1 MDKKRFAV
9 RSIILLHP
17 VNTMIGE
24 LIGAR
29 YKVIEVLGSGGF
41 GHTYI
46 AEDTQRPGTPYCVLK
61 HLTFNSSD
69 TAILQQVRRLFQAEA
84 ETLEQLGKHDQI
96 PRLLAYFEENQQF
109 YLVQEFV
116 EGNPLSTELA
126 RGIQLSEVEVIP
138 LLEDVLNVLEY
149 VHAQGV
155 IHRDIKPANLIRR
168 RQDSKLVLIDFGAV
182 KTIGNTVAEAA
193 GETSLSMP
201 IYTAGYAASEQC
213 LGRPRFS
220 SDLYSLGMVGIQ
232 ALTGCH
238 PAQLPHD
245 YETSELIWQD
255 QAIASDELAAVL
267 HKMTRFHFMERYHSA
282 SEALQ
287 ALRKVISTA
296 PTLLT
301 ASPAA
306 ISAPTTLFSEPTV
319 VNENGS
325 SQLTRMFVTS
335 NKSSLA
341 RVGLAIL
348 GTLAVA
354 ILVRSLADSPNS
366 LPWQVSR
373 PITAPSTA
381 LDRDRVS
388 TGGKQ
393 LNRWSS
399 NSQKQQGIDHIA
411 AGNYA
416 KAVASLEAARV
427 ENSSD
432 PETLIYLNNARIGS
446 NKSYL
451 IAAAVP
457 LSSTLDSAQ
466 EVLRGV
472 AAAQTE
478 INQAGGI
485 QGVPLKV
492 AIADDSNQR
501 EVAQQVAE
509 SLAKDPNLLGV
520 IGHGTSD
527 TSLAAAQVYQA
538 QQLVMIAP
546 VSSAMQLGEIG
557 DHIFR
562 TMPTD
567 QQTAKALKDYMV
579 GALQKRRVVIFYN
592 PNSQYSQSLTK
603 EFKTALDYS
612 GVADV
617 TITEEIDLSR
627 PDFDAEDSVN
637 RAIANKAE
645 VIMLAPDN
653 EVMDKA
659 IRVIESANRRI
670 PILGGDSMFTPR
682 VPKIAKD
689 KAVGIALAVPV
700 DVTNT
705 PFLQQAT
712 TLWGQRDLIS
722 WRTALAYDATQA
734 LIQGLS
740 QDPTRDGVYRAL
752 SEPGFSVAGAK
763 GVVSFQVKRDRGQAP
778 SYVTVAPLTIGS
790 TKRYLFTPLTPRF
803 SSPNSPKK

>member
-1 MDKKRFAV
+1 M
-9 RSIILLHP
+9 LLYS

-29 YKVIEVLGSGGF
+29 YRVIEVLGSGGF

-46 AEDTQRPGTPYCVLK
+46 AEDMQRPGNPRCVLK

-69 TAILQQVRRLFQAEA
+69 TAVLQQVRRLFQAEA

-109 YLVQEFV
+109 YLVQEFI
-116 EGNPLSTELA
+116 EGDTLSTELA
-126 RGIQLSEVEVIP
+126 KGVQLSEVEVIP
-138 LLEDVLNVLEY
+138 LLEDVLSILEY

-182 KTIGNTVAEAA
+182 KTIGNTVAEAT

-201 IYTAGYAASEQC
+201 IYTTGYAASEQC
-213 LGRPRFS
+213 SGRPRFS

-232 ALTGCH
+232 ALTGSH

-245 YETSELIWQD
+245 YGTSELIWHD

-267 HKMTRFHFMERYHSA
+267 DKMTRFHFMERYHSA

-287 ALRKVISTA
+287 ALRQVISAA

-301 ASPAA
+301 SSPAQLSVPTA
-306 ISAPTTLFSEPTV
+306 FISQSVAE
-319 VNENGS
+319 NERGS
-325 SQLTRMFVTS
+325 SQITRLFVAS
-335 NKSSLA
+335 NKSSFA

-354 ILVRSLADSPNS
+354 ILVRSLADSPDN

-373 PITAPSTA
+373 TITAPNTS
-381 LDRDRVS
+381 LDSDRIS
-388 TGGKQ
+388 TGSKQ
-393 LNRWSS
+393 LNPWSS
-399 NSQKQQGIDHIA
+399 NPQKQQGIDQIA
-411 AGNYA
+411 AGNYD
-416 KAVASLEAARV
+416 KAVTALEASRL
-427 ENSSD
+427 ENPSD
-432 PETLIYLNNARIGS
+432 PETLIYLNNARIGA
-446 NKSYL
+446 NKAYL

-457 LSSTLDSAQ
+457 LSNTLDSAQ
-466 EVLRGV
+466 EILRGV
-472 AAAQTE
+472 AAAQAE
-478 INQAGGI
+478 INQMGGI
-485 QGVPLKV
+485 RGVPLRV
-492 AIADDSNQR
+492 AIADDNNQQ
-501 EVAQQVAE
+501 EVAQQIAE
-509 SLAKDPNLLGV
+509 NLTKNPDLLGV

-527 TSLAAAQVYQA
+527 TSFTAAQIYQA

-546 VSSAMQLGEIG
+546 VSSAMKLGEVG
-557 DHIFR
+557 NYIFR

-579 GALQKRRVVIFYN
+579 NVLRKRRVVIFFN
-592 PNSQYSQSLTK
+592 SNSQYSQSLTR

-612 GVADV
+612 GVADMNV
-617 TITEEIDLSR
+617 IEEIDLSR

-637 RAIANKAE
+637 RAIANNAE

-659 IRVIESANRRI
+659 IRVIESTNRRI

-682 VPKIAKD
+682 VSKIAKD

-705 PFLQQAT
+705 SFLQQAT
-712 TLWGQRDLIS
+712 KLWGQKDLIS

-734 LIQGLS
+734 LIKGLS
-740 QDPTRDGVYRAL
+740 QEPTRDGVYRAL
-752 SEPGFSVAGAK
+752 SEPGFSVPGAK
-763 GVVSFQVKRDRGQAP
+763 GIVSFQMKRDRGQAP
-778 SYVTVAPLTIGS
+778 SYITVAPLTTGS
-790 TKRYLFTPLTPRF
+790 IKRYLFTPLNPRF
-803 SSPNSPKK
+803 PSATAPNKK

>member
-1 MDKKRFAV
+1 
-9 RSIILLHP
+9 
-17 VNTMIGE
+17 MIGE

-46 AEDTQRPGTPYCVLK
+46 AEDTQRPGNPHCVLK

-69 TAILQQVRRLFQAEA
+69 TAVLQQVRRLFQAEA

-109 YLVQEFV
+109 YLVQEFI
-116 EGNPLSTELA
+116 EGNLLSAELA
-126 RGIQLSEVEVIP
+126 RGVQLSEVEVIP
-138 LLEDVLNVLEY
+138 LLEDVLSILEY

-155 IHRDIKPANLIRR
+155 IHRDIKPANLVRR

-182 KTIGNTVAEAA
+182 KTIGNTVAEAT

-201 IYTAGYAASEQC
+201 IYTTGYAASEQC

-232 ALTGCH
+232 ALTGSH
-238 PAQLPHD
+238 PAQLPHNH
-245 YETSELIWQD
+245 ETSELIWQD
-255 QAIASDELAAVL
+255 QAIASDELVAVL
-267 HKMTRFHFMERYHSA
+267 HKMTRFHFMERFHSA

-287 ALRKVISTA
+287 ALRQMISAA

-301 ASPAA
+301 HSPAHL
-306 ISAPTTLFSEPTV
+306 SDPTALVSQPV
-319 VNENGS
+319 VARGVSS
-325 SQLTRMFVTS
+325 SQITRLFGAS
-335 NKSSLA
+335 NKSSFA
-341 RVGLAIL
+341 RMGLAIL

-354 ILVRSLADSPNS
+354 ILVRSLADSPEN

-373 PITAPSTA
+373 TITAPNTS
-381 LDRDRVS
+381 LESDRIS
-388 TGGKQ
+388 TGTKQ

-399 NSQKQQGIDHIA
+399 SLQKQQGIDHIA
-411 AGNYA
+411 AGNYDQ
-416 KAVASLEAARV
+416 AVASFEAARS
-427 ENSSD
+427 ENPSD
-432 PETLIYLNNARIGS
+432 PETLIYLNNARIGA
-446 NKSYL
+446 NKAYL

-457 LSSTLDSAQ
+457 LSNTLDSAQ
-466 EVLRGV
+466 EILRGV

-485 QGVPLKV
+485 RGVPLKV
-492 AIADDSNQR
+492 AIADDGNQP

-509 SLAKDPNLLGV
+509 SLSKDPNLLGV

-527 TSLAAAQVYQA
+527 TSFTAAQVYQD

-546 VSSAMQLGEIG
+546 VSSAMKLGEVG
-557 DHIFR
+557 NYIFR

-567 QQTAKALKDYMV
+567 QQTAKALKDYLV
-579 GALQKRRVVIFYN
+579 SVLQKRRVVIFS
-592 PNSQYSQSLTK
+592 NSNSKYSQSLTR

-612 GVADV
+612 GVADMA
-617 TITEEIDLSR
+617 ITEEIDLSR

-637 RAIANKAE
+637 RAIANKTE
-645 VIMLAPDN
+645 VIMLAPDS

-670 PILGGDSMFTPR
+670 PVLGGDSMFTPR

-689 KAVGIALAVPV
+689 KAVGMVLAVPV

-712 TLWGQRDLIS
+712 KLWEQKDLIS

-734 LIQGLS
+734 LIKGLS
-740 QDPTRDGVYRAL
+740 QEPTRDGVYRAL
-752 SEPGFSVAGAK
+752 SEPRFSVIGAK
-763 GVVSFQVKRDRGQAP
+763 GIVSFQVKRDRGQAP
-778 SYVTVAPLTIGS
+778 SYITIAPLTIGS

-803 SSPNSPKK
+803 PSPPSSKKQTSP

>member
-1 MDKKRFAV
+1 
-9 RSIILLHP
+9 
-17 VNTMIGE
+17 MIGE

-46 AEDTQRPGTPYCVLK
+46 AEDTQRPGNPRCVLK

-69 TAILQQVRRLFQAEA
+69 TTVLQQVRRLFQAEA

-109 YLVQEFV
+109 YLVQEFI
-116 EGNPLSTELA
+116 EGNPLSAELA
-126 RGIQLSEVEVIP
+126 KGMQLSEVEVIP
-138 LLEDVLNVLEY
+138 LLEDVLSVLEY

-168 RQDSKLVLIDFGAV
+168 RQDSRLVLIDFGAV
-182 KTIGNTVAEAA
+182 KTIGNTVAEVT

-213 LGRPRFS
+213 AGRPRFS

-232 ALTGCH
+232 ALTGSH

-245 YETSELIWQD
+245 YGTSELIWQGH
-255 QAIASDELAAVL
+255 AIASDELAAVL
-267 HKMTRFHFMERYHSA
+267 NKMTRYHFIDRYQSA

-301 ASPAA
+301 SAPES
-306 ISAPTTLFSEPTV
+306 ISSPTTLISEPSAIGK
-319 VNENGS
+319 NSS
-325 SQLTRMFVTS
+325 SQITRMMVTPTP
-335 NKSSLA
+335 SSWA
-341 RVGLAIL
+341 RIGLAVI
-348 GTLAVA
+348 GTLAIA
-354 ILVRSLADSPNS
+354 ILVRSVSEAPNNF
-366 LPWQVSR
+366 PWQVSR
-373 PITAPSTA
+373 PTSTSN
-381 LDRDRVS
+381 LDESDRIS
-388 TGGKQ
+388 TGRKQ
-393 LNRWSS
+393 LNQWSS
-399 NSQKQQGIDHIA
+399 NPAKQQGIDQIA
-411 AGNYA
+411 AGNYN
-416 KAVASLEAARV
+416 KAVVALEVARA
-427 ENSSD
+427 ENPGD
-432 PETLIYLNNARIGS
+432 PETVIYLNNARIGD
-446 NKSYL
+446 KKAYL

-466 EVLRGV
+466 EILRGV
-472 AAAQTE
+472 AAAQTNL
-478 INQAGGI
+478 NQAGGI

-501 EVAQQVAE
+501 EAAQQVAE
-509 SLAKDPNLLGV
+509 DLAKDPNLLGV

-527 TSLAAAQVYQA
+527 TSFAAAQVYQA
-538 QQLVMIAP
+538 NQLVMIAP
-546 VSSAMQLGEIG
+546 VSSAMKLGEVG
-557 DHIFR
+557 NYIFR

-567 QQTAKALKDYMV
+567 QQTAKALKDYLV
-579 GALQKRRVVIFYN
+579 NVLRKRRVVIFFN
-592 PNSQYSQSLTK
+592 PDSQYSQSLTN

-617 TITEEIDLSR
+617 GITEEIDLSR

-637 RAIANKAE
+637 RAIAQGAE
-645 VIMLAPDN
+645 VLMMAPDN
-653 EVMDKA
+653 EVMDQA
-659 IRVIESANRRI
+659 IRVIEATDRRL
-670 PILGGDSMFTPR
+670 PILAGDSMFTPR

-689 KAVGIALAVPV
+689 KAVGITLAVPV
-700 DVTNT
+700 DLTNT

-712 TLWGQRDLIS
+712 QTWGQKEFIS

-740 QDPTRDGVYRAL
+740 QAPSRDGVYRAL
-752 SEPGFSVAGAK
+752 SEPGFSVSGAK
-763 GVVSFQVKRDRGQAP
+763 GVVRFQGKRDRGEAP
-778 SYVTVAPLTIGS
+778 SYITVAPFNAGK
-790 TKRYLFTPLTPRF
+790 TKRYLFMPLN
-803 SSPNSPKK
+803 PNLSRPNLINKK

>member
-1 MDKKRFAV
+1 
-9 RSIILLHP
+9 
-17 VNTMIGE
+17 MIGE

-29 YKVIEVLGSGGF
+29 YRVIEVLGSGGF

-46 AEDTQRPGTPYCVLK
+46 AEDTQRPGNPRCVLK

-69 TAILQQVRRLFQAEA
+69 TGILQQVRRLFRAEA

-109 YLVQEFV
+109 YLVQEFI
-116 EGNPLSTELA
+116 EGNPLSIELA
-126 RGIQLSEVEVIP
+126 RGSQLSEVEVIP
-138 LLEDVLNVLEY
+138 LLEDVLSVLEY

-182 KTIGNTVAEAA
+182 KTIGNTVAEAT
-193 GETSLSMP
+193 GETGVSMP

-245 YETSELIWQD
+245 YGTSELIWQE

-267 HKMTRFHFMERYHSA
+267 NKMTRFHFMERYHSA

-296 PTLLT
+296 PTLLST
-301 ASPAA
+301 APAEP
-306 ISAPTTLFSEPTV
+306 SASTTLISEPRV
-319 VNENGS
+319 ESGS
-325 SQLTRMFVTS
+325 SHPITQMFVTS
-335 NKSSLA
+335 NKSSFA
-341 RVGLAIL
+341 RMGLAIL

-354 ILVRSLADSPNS
+354 ILVRSLSDSSNN
-366 LPWQVSR
+366 LPWQMSR
-373 PITAPSTA
+373 TLTLPTPS
-381 LDRDRVS
+381 LDRDRIS
-388 TGGKQ
+388 TGSQQ

-399 NSQKQQGIDHIA
+399 NPQKQQGIDQIA
-411 AGNYA
+411 AGSYQ
-416 KAVASLEAARV
+416 KAIISLEAARIQ
-427 ENSSD
+427 NPSD
-432 PETLIYLNNARIGS
+432 PETLIYLNNARIGDS
-446 NKSYL
+446 KTYL

-457 LSSTLDSAQ
+457 LSNTLDSAQ
-466 EVLRGV
+466 EILRGV

-478 INQAGGI
+478 VNQAGGI

-501 EVAQQVAE
+501 EVAQQVAQT
-509 SLAKDPNLLGV
+509 LAKDSNLLGV
-520 IGHGTSD
+520 VGHGTSD
-527 TSLAAAQVYQA
+527 TSFTAAQVYQT

-546 VSSAMQLGEIG
+546 VSSAMKLGEIG
-557 DHIFR
+557 DYIFR

-579 GALQKRRVVIFYN
+579 GVLQKRRVVIFFN
-592 PNSQYSQSLTK
+592 PNSQYSQSLTR

-612 GVADV
+612 GVADMTV
-617 TITEEIDLSR
+617 IEEVDLSQ

-645 VIMLAPDN
+645 VLMLAPDP

-689 KAVGIALAVPV
+689 KAVGITLAVPV

-712 TLWGQRDLIS
+712 KLWGKSDLIS

-734 LIQGLS
+734 LIKGLS
-740 QDPTRDGVYRAL
+740 QTPTRDGVYRAL
-752 SEPGFSVAGAK
+752 SEPDFSVPGAK
-763 GVVSFQVKRDRGQAP
+763 GMVSFQVKRDRGQAP
-778 SYVTVAPLTIGS
+778 SYITVAPLTVGT
-790 TKRYLFTPLTPRF
+790 TKRYLFTGKGGLGNP
-803 SSPNSPKK
+803 

>member
-1 MDKKRFAV
+1 
-9 RSIILLHP
+9 
-17 VNTMIGE
+17 MIGE

-29 YKVIEVLGSGGF
+29 YRVIEVLGSGGF

-46 AEDTQRPGTPYCVLK
+46 AEDTQRPGNPRCVLK

-69 TAILQQVRRLFQAEA
+69 TAVLQQVRRLFQAEA

-96 PRLLAYFEENQQF
+96 PRLLAYFEQNQQF
-109 YLVQEFV
+109 YLVQEFI

-126 RGIQLSEVEVIP
+126 GGSQLSEVEVIP

-182 KTIGNTVAEAA
+182 KTIGNTVAEAT
-193 GETSLSMP
+193 GETSVSMP
-201 IYTAGYAASEQC
+201 IYTTGYAASEQC

-245 YETSELIWQD
+245 YATSELIWQD

-267 HKMTRFHFMERYHSA
+267 DKMTRFHFIERYHSA

-287 ALRKVISTA
+287 ALRQVISTA

-301 ASPAA
+301 TAPAE
-306 ISAPTTLFSEPTV
+306 ISNPTTLISEPTV
-319 VNENGS
+319 ESENS
-325 SQLTRMFVTS
+325 SQITRMFATS
-335 NKSSLA
+335 NKSSFA
-341 RVGLAIL
+341 RMGLAII

-354 ILVRSLADSPNS
+354 ILVRSLSDSPNN

-373 PITAPSTA
+373 TTQSLDN
-381 LDRDRVS
+381 LDRDRIS
-388 TGGKQ
+388 TGSKQ
-393 LNRWSS
+393 LDRWSS
-399 NSQKQQGIDHIA
+399 NPQKQQGIDQIA
-411 AGNYA
+411 AGNYD
-416 KAVASLEAARV
+416 KAITALESARA
-427 ENSSD
+427 ENPSD
-432 PETLIYLNNARIGS
+432 PETLIYLNNARIGTD
-446 NKSYL
+446 KAYL
-451 IAAAVP
+451 IAAVVP
-457 LSSTLDSAQ
+457 LSNTLDSAQ
-466 EVLRGV
+466 EILRGV

-485 QGVPLKV
+485 KGVPLKV
-492 AIADDSNQR
+492 AIADDSNQP
-501 EVAQQVAE
+501 EIAQQVAE
-509 SLAKDPNLLGV
+509 TLTKDPNLLGV
-520 IGHGTSD
+520 IGHGTSN
-527 TSLAAAQVYQA
+527 TSSTAAQVYQD

-546 VSSAMQLGEIG
+546 VSSAMKLGEIG

-579 GALQKRRVVIFYN
+579 NVLRKRRVVIFSN
-592 PNSQYSQSLTK
+592 PNSQYSQSLTR

-617 TITEEIDLSR
+617 NVIEEIDLSR

-645 VIMLAPDN
+645 VLMMAPDN

-659 IRVIESANRRI
+659 IRVIESVNRRI

-682 VPKIAKD
+682 VPKIAKE
-689 KAVGIALAVPV
+689 KAVGIVLAVPV

-712 TLWGQRDLIS
+712 KLWGKSDLIG

-752 SEPGFSVAGAK
+752 SKPGFSVPGAK

-778 SYVTVAPLTIGS
+778 SYITIAPLTIGS
-790 TKRYLFTPLTPRF
+790 TRRYLFTPLNPR
-803 SSPNSPKK
+803 SPYPNSPKNK